1 MSIYLG
7 TAEIALL
14 KLGTADVSRV
24 MLGNAEAWSAV
35 DPDAADYFAR
45 IVSAGSS
52 ISVDNKAAVD
62 AFVRGCKADGIW
74 SAIKASCL
82 LAGPD
87 DLTGALVP
95 LVGAAP
101 TNVGPFVSGDHN
113 RTTGLI
119 GNGSSKRLNSNRA
132 GNVDG
137 QNDCHHAVWIQA
149 AGGASNAC
157 LGDESSMGGNPS
169 HMFPEFARNRS
180 NAGFFHS
187 AGVSSTTG
195 FVGMR
200 RNNSSNFQFRSAGV
214 QDDCA
219 TTSTGTNS
227 QNIMIFSRELANYS
241 SARMSFYSLGSS
253 LDLALLEARLATY
266 MSSLT

>member
-1 MSIYLG
+1 MPFLTSIM
-7 TAEIALL
+7 AA
-14 KLGTADVSRV
+14 SRRR
-24 MLGNAEAWSAV
+24 V

-45 IVSAGSS
+45 IVAAGSTISAG
-52 ISVDNKAAVD
+52 NQAAVNS
-62 AFVRGCKADGIW
+62 FVVGCKADGIW

-95 LVGAAP
+95 LVGVAP
-101 TNVGPFVSGDHN
+101 TNNGPFVSGDYS

-119 GNGSSKRLNSNRA
+119 GDGSSKRLNSNRA

-157 LGDESSMGGNPS
+157 LGDESGSGGNPS

-180 NAGFFHS
+180 STGFFHS
-187 AGVSSTTG
+187 AAVSSTTG
-195 FVGMR
+195 FIGMR
-200 RNNSSNFQFRSAGV
+200 RNNSLNFQFRSAGV
-214 QDDCA
+214 QDDCT

-241 SARMSFYSLGSS
+241 SARLSFYSLGES
-253 LDLALLEARLATY
+253 LDLALLDARLATY
-266 MSSLT
+266 MSALT